1 MGFSLSPS
9 VSILEKELSLTIPA
23 VSSTICGMVG
33 EFQWGPCNER
43 ITLTTDTELFD
54 TFGVPD
60 DTNYISWFSAFNY
73 LQYSSVLL
81 AVRAV
86 NESTAKNAGL
96 MFQDVNNAVAP
107 TADAELILNDAGY
120 DQHTPVFAGGND
132 KLHIIAKYPGA
143 FGNTLKVAVC
153 NSTDFATA
161 LVDTGVSFIDQFEYA
176 PSTDEVAI
184 CVMAKNS
191 AGTYEIVERHLVSTV
206 PGTKSEGT
214 SIYVDDYILRN
225 SIYILA
231 YNNTGNSNAIA
242 SRAVTLMS
250 GGVGATPT
258 NTEIQKGFDL
268 FESAEEVDV
277 NMLIDGAWCNS
288 TIQQYIIDNILEVRK
303 DVVGY
308 FNPPSS
314 DVVGKTSVSSAV
326 TDIVDYRKNQL
337 SRSTSYAGFFGN
349 WKYQEDSYN
358 GKYRWLPV
366 AADCAGVMA
375 GTAQSREMWIAGAGY
390 NRGIIKNTIKF
401 AINPSK
407 AYRDLLYKDGINP
420 LLVDSADGPVL
431 LGQKTL
437 LTRPSHF
444 DRLDIRWLFIV
455 LEKAIATASKYFMF
469 EKNTP
474 FTRRQFKGMV
484 DPFLRD
490 VQGKEGIENFEVQ
503 VDANINTAA
512 VKARNEFRARI
523 FIQPEVTAEFIVL
536 EFINVNSGV
545 DFTETIGKSA

>member
-1 MGFSLSPS
+1 
-9 VSILEKELSLTIPA
+9 
-23 VSSTICGMVG
+23 
-33 EFQWGPCNER
+33 
-43 ITLTTDTELFD
+43 
-54 TFGVPD
+54 
-60 DTNYISWFSAFNY
+60 
-73 LQYSSVLL
+73 
-81 AVRAV
+81 
-86 NESTAKNAGL
+86 
-96 MFQDVNNAVAP
+96 
-107 TADAELILNDAGY
+107 
-120 DQHTPVFAGGND
+120 
-132 KLHIIAKYPGA
+132 
-143 FGNTLKVAVC
+143 
-153 NSTDFATA
+153 
-161 LVDTGVSFIDQFEYA
+161 
-176 PSTDEVAI
+176 
-184 CVMAKNS
+184 MAKNS